1 MPAPTKL
8 EIIDRALGYLESN
21 DVTSAIEYLRRA
33 REEVLKERERRRRR
47 SETKNV
53 DPCIRKLMYDENFR
67 NIAREYLEKGATAK
81 T

>member
-21 DVTSAIEYLRRA
+21 DVASAIEYLRRA
-33 REEVLKERERRRRR
+33 REEVLKEREKRRR

>member
-8 EIIDRALGYLESN
+8 EIIDRTLVYLERN
-21 DVTSAIEYLRRA
+21 DMASAIEYLKRA
-33 REEVLKERERRRRR
+33 REEVLKERERKRR
-47 SETKNV
+47 SETKNI

-67 NIAREYLEKGATAK
+67 NMAREYLEKGVTAK

>member
-8 EIIDRALGYLESN
+8 EIIDKTLVYLERN
-21 DVTSAIEYLRRA
+21 DMATAIEYLRRA
-33 REEVLKERERRRRR
+33 REEVLKERERKRR
-47 SETKNV
+47 SGTKSV

-67 NIAREYLEKGATAK
+67 NIAREYLEKGATTK